1 MTNEDRRF
9 EVARPIRKSK
19 LKVLAG
25 MLVLTGMAGISVQPL
40 KAQNQNVLDRVLAQF
55 AESGKIQA
63 GANLPVQQGFANGG
77 LAIYITPEVGV
88 DPNSSY
94 VSTVQSIAKGFNANF
109 IPANWVTLPGSAA
122 VRRIFVFTNVT
133 QGNVLSVLPNP
144 AGPNNTSGGYSPLW
158 QVNLVAWNNP
168 ASATVLTSSAAVT
181 AAQTAGDV
189 TITSTPIIVEC
200 SVVLGIAPTGQL
212 PGSKVNLS
220 AATFAAGGSV
230 TSTANLPLQAGYF
243 NNEPALYITPEV
255 GVGAGGSGSAATAL
269 SIAQGFNANYVPTAF
284 DTLNDQNS
292 AVDDIY
298 VFSNF
303 TQGNVLASSPNP
315 AGYQNTD
322 PNYTPIWQINLVAW
336 NSGFKPRKLT
346 SQQDVLNAQKNK
358 EVTVTLAPIIVECSV
373 IYTPRG
379 GLLPGA
385 EITVNNSPAFLPW
398 SAPAFTRREK

>member
-1 MTNEDRRF
+1 VAKENHRF
-9 EVARPIRKSK
+9 EVVRSIKKST
-19 LKVLAG
+19 LKVIAG
-25 MLVLTGMAGISVQPL
+25 MLVLCGMAVVSVQPL
-40 KAQNQNVLDRVLAQF
+40 KAQNQSVLDLVLAQF

-88 DPNSSY
+88 DPKSSF
-94 VSTVQSIAKGFNANF
+94 VSTAQSIAKGFNANF
-109 IPANWVTLPGSAA
+109 IPANWATLPNNPP
-122 VRRIFVFTNVT
+122 VRRIFVFTNFT
-133 QGNVLSVLPNP
+133 QGNVLSAFPTP
-144 AGPNNTSGGYSPLW
+144 AGPNNTNGGYSPLW

-168 ASATVLTSSAAVT
+168 ANATVLTSSTAVT
-181 AAQTAGDV
+181 AAETAGEITV
-189 TITSTPIIVEC
+189 TSTPIIVEC
-200 SVVLGIAPTGQL
+200 SVVLGLPPTGQL
-212 PGSKVNLS
+212 PGSTVNLS

-230 TSTANLPLQAGYF
+230 TSIANLPLQAGYF

-255 GVGAGGSGSAATAL
+255 GVGAGSTAATAATAL

-284 DTLNDQNS
+284 DTLNDKNS

-298 VFSNF
+298 VFTNF
-303 TQGNVLASSPNP
+303 TQGNVLASSPQP

-322 PNYTPIWQINLVAW
+322 PNYTPIWQINLVTW
-336 NSGFKPRKLT
+336 NSGYRPHALT
-346 SQQDVLNAQKNK
+346 SQQDILNAQKNN

-385 EITVNNSPAFLPW
+385 EITVNNFPILQ
-398 SAPAFTRREK
+398 KN

>member
-1 MTNEDRRF
+1 MTNADHRF
-9 EVARPIRKSK
+9 EVKRAITRPK

-25 MLVLTGMAGISVQPL
+25 MLVLSGMAGISVQPL
-40 KAQNQNVLDRVLAQF
+40 KAQNQNVLDLVLAQF

-88 DPNSSY
+88 DPNSSF
-94 VSTVQSIAKGFNANF
+94 VSTAQGIAKGFNANF
-109 IPANWVTLPGSAA
+109 IPANWATLPGSAA
-122 VRRIFVFTNVT
+122 VRSIFVFTNVT
-133 QGNVLSVLPNP
+133 QGNVLGVLPNP
-144 AGPNNTSGGYSPLW
+144 AGPKNTNGGYSPLW
-158 QVNLVAWNNP
+158 QVNLVAWNDP
-168 ASATVLTSSAAVT
+168 ANATVLTSAAAVE
-181 AAQTAGDV
+181 AAATAGQV

-200 SVVLGIAPTGQL
+200 SVVLGLAPTGQL
-212 PGSKVNLS
+212 PGSHVNLS

-243 NNEPALYITPEV
+243 NHEPALYITPEV
-255 GVGAGGSGSAATAL
+255 GVGLGGSAFAATAQ
-269 SIAQGFNANYVPTAF
+269 SIAQGFNATYVPTAF
-284 DTLNDQNS
+284 DTLNDRNS

-303 TQGNVLASSPNP
+303 TQGNVLASAPHP
-315 AGYQNTD
+315 AGVENSD
-322 PNYTPIWQINLVAW
+322 PNYTPLWQINLVAW
-336 NSGFKPRKLT
+336 NPGFKPRRLT
-346 SQQDVLNAQKNK
+346 SQQDILTAQKDK

-385 EITVNNSPAFLPW
+385 EITVNSGGPWLP
-398 SAPAFTRREK
+398 

>member
-9 EVARPIRKSK
+9 EVARAIRKSK

-25 MLVLTGMAGISVQPL
+25 MLVLIGLAGISVQPL
-40 KAQNQNVLDRVLAQF
+40 KAQDQDRLDFVLAQF
-55 AESGKIQA
+55 AESGIVKA
-63 GANLPVQQGFANGG
+63 GATLPVQQGFANGG

-88 DPNSSY
+88 DPNSSF
-94 VSTVQSIAKGFNANF
+94 VSTAQGIAKGFNANF
-109 IPANWVTLPGSAA
+109 IPANWATLPGSAA
-122 VRRIFVFTNVT
+122 VRSIFVFTNVT
-133 QGNVLSVLPNP
+133 QGNVLGVLPNP
-144 AGPNNTSGGYSPLW
+144 AGPKNTNGGYSPLW

-168 ASATVLTSSAAVT
+168 ANATVLTSAAAVE
-181 AAQTAGDV
+181 AAATAGQV

-200 SVVLGIAPTGQL
+200 SVVLGLAPTGQL
-212 PGSKVNLS
+212 PGSHVNLS

-243 NNEPALYITPEV
+243 NHEPALYITPEV
-255 GVGAGGSGSAATAL
+255 GVGAGGSGAAATAL
-269 SIAQGFNANYVPTAF
+269 TIAQGFNATYVPAAF
-284 DTLNDQNS
+284 DTLNDQNK

-303 TQGNVLASSPNP
+303 KQGNVLASAPNP
-315 AGYQNTD
+315 AGAQNTD

-336 NSGFKPRKLT
+336 NSGFTPRRLT
-346 SQQDVLNAQKNK
+346 SQQDILTAQKNK

-373 IYTPRG
+373 IYTPSG

-385 EITVNNSPAFLPW
+385 EITVNSGGPWLP
-398 SAPAFTRREK
+398 

>member
-1 MTNEDRRF
+1 MTNADHRF
-9 EVARPIRKSK
+9 EVKRAITRPK

-25 MLVLTGMAGISVQPL
+25 MLVLSGMAGISVQPL
-40 KAQNQNVLDRVLAQF
+40 KAQNQNSLDLVLAQF
-55 AESGKIQA
+55 ADRGKIQA

-88 DPNSSY
+88 DPNSSF
-94 VSTVQSIAKGFNANF
+94 VSTAQGIAKGFNANF
-109 IPANWVTLPGSAA
+109 IPANWATLPGSAA
-122 VRRIFVFTNVT
+122 VRSIFVFTNVT
-133 QGNVLSVLPNP
+133 QGNVLGVLPNP
-144 AGPNNTSGGYSPLW
+144 AGPKNTNGGYSPLW

-168 ASATVLTSSAAVT
+168 ANATVLTSAAAVE
-181 AAQTAGDV
+181 AAATAGQV

-200 SVVLGIAPTGQL
+200 SVVLGLAPTGQL
-212 PGSKVNLS
+212 PGSNVNLS

-243 NNEPALYITPEV
+243 NHEPALYITPEV
-255 GVGAGGSGSAATAL
+255 GVGAGGSGAAATART
-269 SIAQGFNANYVPTAF
+269 IAQGFNATYVPAAF
-284 DTLNDQNS
+284 DTLNDQNK

-303 TQGNVLASSPNP
+303 KQGNVLASAPNP
-315 AGYQNTD
+315 AGVQNTD

-336 NSGFKPRKLT
+336 NSGFTPRRLT
-346 SQQDVLNAQKNK
+346 SQQDILTAQKDK

-373 IYTPRG
+373 IYTPSG

-385 EITVNNSPAFLPW
+385 EITVNSGGPWLP
-398 SAPAFTRREK
+398 

>member
-1 MTNEDRRF
+1 MTNADHRF
-9 EVARPIRKSK
+9 EVKRAITRSK

-25 MLVLTGMAGISVQPL
+25 MLVLSGMAGISVQPL
-40 KAQNQNVLDRVLAQF
+40 KAQSQNGLDLVLAQF
-55 AESGKIQA
+55 ADSGKIQA

-88 DPNSSY
+88 DPNSSF
-94 VSTVQSIAKGFNANF
+94 VSTAQGIAKGFNANF
-109 IPANWVTLPGSAA
+109 IPANWATLPDSAA

-133 QGNVLSVLPNP
+133 QGNVLGVLPNP
-144 AGPNNTSGGYSPLW
+144 AGPNNTNGGYSPLW

-168 ASATVLTSSAAVT
+168 ANATVLTSAAAVE
-181 AAQTAGDV
+181 AAATAGQV

-200 SVVLGIAPTGQL
+200 SVVLGLAPTGQL
-212 PGSKVNLS
+212 PGSNVKLS

-243 NNEPALYITPEV
+243 NHEPALYITPEV
-255 GVGAGGSGSAATAL
+255 GVGAGGSGAAATAL
-269 SIAQGFNANYVPTAF
+269 TIAQGFNATYVPAAF
-284 DTLNDQNS
+284 DTLNDQNE
-292 AVDDIY
+292 ALDDIY

-303 TQGNVLASSPNP
+303 KQGNVLASAPHP
-315 AGYQNTD
+315 AGAQNTD

-336 NSGFKPRKLT
+336 NSGFTPRRLT
-346 SQQDVLNAQKNK
+346 SQQDILTAQKNK

-373 IYTPRG
+373 IYTPSG

-385 EITVNNSPAFLPW
+385 EITVNSGGPWLP
-398 SAPAFTRREK
+398 

>member
-1 MTNEDRRF
+1 MTNADHRF
-9 EVARPIRKSK
+9 EVVRAIRKSK

-40 KAQNQNVLDRVLAQF
+40 KAQNQTALDFVLAQF
-55 AESGKIQA
+55 AASGKIQA

-88 DPNSSY
+88 DPNSSF
-94 VSTVQSIAKGFNANF
+94 VSTAQGIAKGFNANF
-109 IPANWVTLPGSAA
+109 IPANWATLPGSAA
-122 VRRIFVFTNVT
+122 VRSIFVFTNVT
-133 QGNVLSVLPNP
+133 QGNVLGVLPNP

-158 QVNLVAWNNP
+158 QVNLVTWNNP
-168 ASATVLTSSAAVT
+168 ANATVLTSAAAVT

-212 PGSKVNLS
+212 PASKVNLA

-230 TSTANLPLQAGYF
+230 TSIANLPLQAGYF
-243 NNEPALYITPEV
+243 NHEPALYITPEV
-255 GVGAGGSGSAATAL
+255 GVAAGGSGAAATAL

-284 DTLNDQNS
+284 DTLNDQNK

-303 TQGNVLASSPNP
+303 TQGNVLASAPNP
-315 AGYQNTD
+315 AGDQNTD
-322 PNYTPIWQINLVAW
+322 PNYTPIWQINSVAW

-346 SQQDVLNAQKNK
+346 SQQDILTAQKDK

-373 IYTPRG
+373 IYTPGG

-385 EITVNNSPAFLPW
+385 EITVNSGAAFRP
-398 SAPAFTRREK
+398 